1 MNQEIAEFVK
11 FLRLGSVCHSW
22 RRIAELVVEEFP
34 GYAESQGWPS
44 DAAAHG
50 NQLFGKDLCHDAAE
64 FLDIEELK
72 E

>member
-22 RRIAELVVEEFP
+22 RRIAELVAEEYP
-34 GYAESQGWPS
+34 EHAVSQGWPS
-44 DAAAHG
+44 AEAAHG
-50 NQLFGKDLCHDAAE
+50 NQLYGKDLCDEAAE
-64 FLDIEELK
+64 FLDLEELR